1 MPLRYFW
8 KGIKWVTMDTTPE
21 KKNFLSTELMLK
33 AEQAKGR
40 ETAWEVVSSL
50 FLEVYKMRVW
60 QS

>member
-1 MPLRYFW
+1 MSLGDFW
-8 KGIKWVTMDTTPE
+8 KGIKWVTMDTSPE
-21 KKNFLSTELMLK
+21 KRNFLCTELMLK

-50 FLEVYKMRVW
+50 FLEVYKTRVW